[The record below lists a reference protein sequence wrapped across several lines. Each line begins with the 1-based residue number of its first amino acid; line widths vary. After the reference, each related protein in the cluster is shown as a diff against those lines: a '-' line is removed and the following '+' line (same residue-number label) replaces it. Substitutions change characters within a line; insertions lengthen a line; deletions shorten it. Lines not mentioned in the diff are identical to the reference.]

1 MIPFLLLLQL
11 WATGT
16 RLPVFDDYPT
26 KEIFIGKPAR
36 VDLRSESDAP
46 RFRTRLT
53 QDAAKGQNFAGS
65 VTVVIWHCGS
75 NCQTVAMVNAKNG
88 RVHFP
93 LSFATSYGACFRR
106 NSNLLITDPIDA
118 ELVRY
123 SDGTR
128 PEWLKTRFFTWNGA
142 KITEIGTTREVMK
155 QSCGPVDD
163 TSNNRLEK
171 DLRPLR

>member
-53 QDAAKGQNFAGS
+53 QDAAKGPNFAGS
-65 VTVVIWHCGS
+65 FTVVMWHCGS
-75 NCQTVAMVNAKNG
+75 NCQTVAMVNAKTAASIFHFLLLRAME
-88 RVHFP
+88 RVF
-93 LSFATSYGACFRR
+93 
-106 NSNLLITDPIDA
+106 
-118 ELVRY
+118 E
-123 SDGTR
+123 GTAI
-128 PEWLKTRFFTWNGA
+128 F
-142 KITEIGTTREVMK
+142 
-155 QSCGPVDD
+155 
-163 TSNNRLEK
+163 
-171 DLRPLR
+171 